1 MVEAPAREPPPMR
14 SHHTYCSSCVSLSP
28 SADAIPLYAV
38 PSASHVCEMMA
49 TVAFALA
56 TVALASPYAAWV
68 VLP

>member
-1 MVEAPAREPPPMR
+1 MPANVAIFDVEVANDDE
-14 SHHTYCSSCVSLSP
+14 
-28 SADAIPLYAV
+28 
-38 PSASHVCEMMA
+38 EMMA